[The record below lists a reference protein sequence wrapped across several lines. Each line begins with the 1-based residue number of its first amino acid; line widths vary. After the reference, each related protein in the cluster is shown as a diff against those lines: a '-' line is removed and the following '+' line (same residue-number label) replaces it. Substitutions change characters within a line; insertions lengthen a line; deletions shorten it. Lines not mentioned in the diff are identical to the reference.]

1 VKIFLDCFPCF
12 LRQALEAGRIAGADE
27 GTQREVLE
35 RVMETLLDLS
45 SEETP
50 PQIGSMIHDVIRKAT
65 GNSDPYREIK
75 RRHNEQALG
84 MEEELAGFISR
95 ISFSPVGRTQAGR
108 RGESHRHGPRANVEG
123 HEGYI
128 P

>member
-1 VKIFLDCFPCF
+1 MLERIGGVKIFLDCFPCF

-50 PQIGSMIHDVIRKAT
+50 LRSA
-65 GNSDPYREIK
+65 
-75 RRHNEQALG
+75 A
-84 MEEELAGFISR
+84 
-95 ISFSPVGRTQAGR
+95 
-108 RGESHRHGPRANVEG
+108 
-123 HEGYI
+123 
-128 P
+128 